1 MHPHPRSRGALT
13 HFYQTARRT
22 GSDDPTMGN
31 HGAALATRNPLPVLI
46 PIAVGAFLLGR
57 WSSSAPR
64 GAATAAT
71 ARLGAAAAG
80 KARAPAKGAF
90 WLVVAVVFQQER
102 DVVTF
107 EKAFQPLADYVQ
119 SQELGTLSY
128 AYAQSDSDPKR
139 ILIFE
144 RYATK
149 ADYLDVHKVSE
160 PFLAFRPQLAAL
172 NAKIEGHSYIEGGL
186 GFV

>member
-1 MHPHPRSRGALT
+1 M
-13 HFYQTARRT
+13 
-22 GSDDPTMGN
+22 GS
-31 HGAALATRNPLPVLI
+31 HGAALATRNPLLVLLV
-46 PIAVGAFLLGR
+46 PIAAGAFLLGR

-64 GAATAAT
+64 GTASAAL

-107 EKAFQPLADYVQ
+107 EKAFQPLAEFV
-119 SQELGTLSY
+119 SQKELGTLSY
-128 AYAQSDSDPKR
+128 AYAMSDSDPKR
-139 ILIFE
+139 VLIFE

-149 ADYLDVHKVSE
+149 ADYLDIHKKSE
-160 PFLAFRPQLAAL
+160 PFLAFRPHLAAL